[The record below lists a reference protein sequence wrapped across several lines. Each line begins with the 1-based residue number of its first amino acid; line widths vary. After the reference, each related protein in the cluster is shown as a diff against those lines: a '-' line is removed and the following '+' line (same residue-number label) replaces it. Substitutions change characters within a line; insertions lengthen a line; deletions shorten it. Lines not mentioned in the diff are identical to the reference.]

1 MKGVIWL
8 LFLVPFVS
16 FSQERRERQTN
27 NLLVD
32 SLRNQIIHIT
42 NDSLIRLDANNL
54 KVLAIQKILRP
65 KSLHSFRPIIKENK
79 LIFVDK
85 HGGDVFELT
94 EKDSL
99 ARIDNSDIK
108 NFLIGSSI
116 FIKNDTLFRHG
127 GYGYWSISNFFIYL
141 DNTTNQWEIYNIS
154 NTSSK
159 AKAVRNHLSI
169 DTGDEFYFFGG
180 QSITHNGG
188 RDYFSNNEVWSF
200 NFKTKDWHF
209 LGKSKANFSDSDP
222 DSFFIID
229 KSIYIINALG
239 RLYRVDVLENELT
252 EFKIYPFIYLFK
264 NYVNPVFYKDHLYYL
279 NKKGIVKKVA
289 FKTLSNKVLKT
300 TAFYQK
306 KKGYS
311 SLLII
316 VGFVFLCFL
325 LIAVYAYLKLRNTIV
340 ISKNGLKYKTM
351 FIQFDRD
358 AISIIKLVIIKEVEF
373 SVITELVRK
382 EHLSKIQNERI
393 RNQYL
398 EDINLKIKLL
408 TGFKSNFLIISKSS
422 FDARYKSVIFNKMDY
437 GKIMKY
443 SHNKYVTLL
452 RYI

>member
-1 MKGVIWL
+1 LHNYRYNIIRMKCIIWL

-200 NFKTKDWHF
+200 NFKTKNWRF
-209 LGKSKANFSDSDP
+209 LGKSKPNFSGSDP

-229 KSIYIINALG
+229 KSLYIINVLG
-239 RLYRVDVLENELT
+239 RLFRVDVLENELT
-252 EFKIYPFIYLFK
+252 EFKINPFIYLFK

-279 NKKGIVKKVA
+279 NKKGIVKKA
-289 FKTLSNKVLKT
+289 PFKTLTNKVLKT
-300 TAFYQK
+300 TAFYEK
-306 KKGYS
+306 EKS
-311 SLLII
+311 SNPVLISI
-316 VGFVFLCFL
+316 GFIFLCFFGV
-325 LIAVYAYLKLRNTIV
+325 IIYEYLKVRNSIV
-340 ISKNGLKYKTM
+340 ISKKGLKYKSKSVKLDS
-351 FIQFDRD
+351 I
-358 AISIIKLVIIKEVEF
+358 AISIFEMVIKKEVEF
-373 SVITELVRK
+373 SELTKLVRK
-382 EHLSKIQNERI
+382 EHLSKIQNERN

-398 EDINLKIKLL
+398 EDINLQIKLL
-408 TGFKSNFLIISKSS
+408 TGYKSDILIISKST
-422 FDARYKSVIFNKMDY
+422 FDARYKSVIFNKEAY
-437 GKIMKY
+437 GKILK
-443 SHNKYVTLL
+443 
-452 RYI
+452 

>member
-1 MKGVIWL
+1 MKSVIWL

-16 FSQERRERQTN
+16 FSQEKSNGETN

-42 NDSLIRLDANNL
+42 SDSLIRLDANNL
-54 KVLAIQKILRP
+54 KIVAKQKILRP
-65 KSLHSFRPIIKENK
+65 KRLLAFRPIIKANK
-79 LIFVDK
+79 LIFLDEQ
-85 HGGDVFELT
+85 GGDVFELT

-127 GYGYWSISNFFIYL
+127 GYGYWSSSNFFIYL
-141 DNTTNQWEIYNIS
+141 DNATKEWEIYNIS

-159 AKAVRNHLSI
+159 ARAVHSHLSI

-180 QSITHNGG
+180 SGLHNNGV
-188 RDYFSNNEVWSF
+188 RDSFSNDEVWSF
-200 NFKTKDWHF
+200 NFKTKEWHF
-209 LGKSKANFSDSDP
+209 LGKSKTDFGSYPAN
-222 DSFFIID
+222 FIID

-239 RLYRVDVLENELT
+239 RLYRVDVVENELT
-252 EFKIYPFIYLFK
+252 EFKINPFIYLFQID
-264 NYVNPVFYKDHLYYL
+264 VSPVFYKDHLYYL
-279 NKKGIVKKVA
+279 NKKGIVKKAA

-300 TAFYQK
+300 TTFYEK
-306 KKGYS
+306 EKGYN
-311 SLLII
+311 SLLISA
-316 VGFVFLCFL
+316 GFVFLCLL
-325 LIAVYAYLKLRNTIV
+325 LIVVYEYLKLRSSLV
-340 ISKNGLKYKTM
+340 ISKNGLKYKSK
-351 FIQFDRD
+351 FVQLDGV
-358 AISIIKLVIIKEVEF
+358 AIAIIELVIIKEVEF

-382 EHLSKIQNERI
+382 EHLSKIQNERN

-408 TGFKSNFLIISKSS
+408 TGFKSNFLIISKST

-437 GKIMKY
+437 EQILK
-443 SHNKYVTLL
+443 
-452 RYI
+452 

>member
-16 FSQERRERQTN
+16 FSQEKRNGETN

-32 SLRNQIIHIT
+32 SLRNQILHIT
-42 NDSLIRLDANNL
+42 SDSLIRLDANNL
-54 KVLAIQKILRP
+54 KIVAKQKILRP
-65 KSLHSFRPIIKENK
+65 KRLLAFRPIIKANK
-79 LIFVDK
+79 LIFLDEQ
-85 HGGDVFELT
+85 GGDVFELT

-127 GYGYWSISNFFIYL
+127 GYGYWSSSNFFIYL
-141 DNTTNQWEIYNIS
+141 DNATKEWEIYNIS

-159 AKAVRNHLSI
+159 ARAVHSHLSI

-180 QSITHNGG
+180 SGLHNNGV
-188 RDYFSNNEVWSF
+188 RDSFSNDEVWSF
-200 NFKTKDWHF
+200 NFKTKEWHF
-209 LGKSKANFSDSDP
+209 LGKSKTDFGSYPAN
-222 DSFFIID
+222 FIID

-239 RLYRVDVLENELT
+239 RLYRVDVVENELT
-252 EFKIYPFIYLFK
+252 EFKINPFIYLFQID
-264 NYVNPVFYKDHLYYL
+264 VSPVFYKDHLYYL
-279 NKKGIVKKVA
+279 NKKGIVKKAA

-300 TAFYQK
+300 TTFYEK
-306 KKGYS
+306 EKGYN
-311 SLLII
+311 SLLISA
-316 VGFVFLCFL
+316 GFVFLCLL
-325 LIAVYAYLKLRNTIV
+325 LIVVYEYLKLRSSLV
-340 ISKNGLKYKTM
+340 ISKNGLKYKSK
-351 FIQFDRD
+351 FVQLDGV
-358 AISIIKLVIIKEVEF
+358 AIAIIELVIIKEVEF

-382 EHLSKIQNERI
+382 EHLSKIQNERN

-408 TGFKSNFLIISKSS
+408 TGFKSNFLIISKST

-437 GKIMKY
+437 EQILK
-443 SHNKYVTLL
+443 
-452 RYI
+452 

>member
-8 LFLVPFVS
+8 LFLVSFIS
-16 FSQERRERQTN
+16 FSQEKRTGETN

-42 NDSLIRLDANNL
+42 SDSLIRLDANNL
-54 KVLAIQKILRP
+54 KVLATQKILRP
-65 KSLHSFRPIIKENK
+65 KRLLSFSPIIKENK
-79 LIFVDK
+79 LIFIDK
-85 HGGDVFELT
+85 QGGDVFELT
-94 EKDSL
+94 EIASSIKLDK
-99 ARIDNSDIK
+99 SDIK

-127 GYGYWSISNFFIYL
+127 GYGYWSSSNFFIYL
-141 DNTTNQWEIYNIS
+141 DNATKEWEIYNIS
-154 NTSSK
+154 DTSSESR
-159 AKAVRNHLSI
+159 AVHSHLSI
-169 DTGDEFYFFGG
+169 DTEDKFYFFGG
-180 QSITHNGG
+180 YSLSHNGG
-188 RDYFSNNEVWSF
+188 RDSFSNNEVWSF
-200 NFKTKDWHF
+200 NFQTKNWRF
-209 LGKSKANFSDSDP
+209 LGKSKANFSGSDP

-239 RLYRVDVLENELT
+239 RLFRVDVLENELT
-252 EFKIYPFIYLFK
+252 EFKINPFIYLFK

-289 FKTLSNKVLKT
+289 FKTLSNKILKT

-306 KKGYS
+306 KKGYG
-311 SLLII
+311 SLLIS

-325 LIAVYAYLKLRNTIV
+325 LIVIYEYLKLRNAIV
-340 ISKNGLKYKTM
+340 ISKNGLKYKSK
-351 FIQFDRD
+351 FIQLDSV
-358 AISIIKLVIIKEVEF
+358 AISIIELVIIKEVEF

-382 EHLSKIQNERI
+382 EHLSKIQNERN

-398 EDINLKIKLL
+398 EDINQKIKFL

-437 GKIMKY
+437 GKIMK
-443 SHNKYVTLL
+443 
-452 RYI
+452 

>member
-16 FSQERRERQTN
+16 FSQENRKGETS

-42 NDSLIRLDANNL
+42 SDSLIRLDANNL
-54 KVLAIQKILRP
+54 KIVAKQKILRP
-65 KSLHSFRPIIKENK
+65 KRLLAFRPIIKANK
-79 LIFVDK
+79 LIFLDEQ
-85 HGGDVFELT
+85 GGDVFELT

-127 GYGYWSISNFFIYL
+127 GYGYWSSSNFFIYL
-141 DNTTNQWEIYNIS
+141 DNATKEWEIYNIS

-159 AKAVRNHLSI
+159 ARAVHSHLSI
-169 DTGDEFYFFGG
+169 DTGDEFYFFSGY
-180 QSITHNGG
+180 SLSHNGG
-188 RDYFSNNEVWSF
+188 RDSFSNNEVWSF
-200 NFKTKDWHF
+200 NFQTKNWRF
-209 LGKSKANFSDSDP
+209 LGKSKTDFGSYPAN
-222 DSFFIID
+222 FIID

-239 RLYRVDVLENELT
+239 RLYRVDVVENELT
-252 EFKIYPFIYLFK
+252 EFKINPFIYLFQID
-264 NYVNPVFYKDHLYYL
+264 VSPVFYKDHLYYL
-279 NKKGIVKKVA
+279 NKKGIVKKAA

-300 TAFYQK
+300 TTFYEK
-306 KKGYS
+306 EKGYN
-311 SLLII
+311 SLLISA
-316 VGFVFLCFL
+316 GFVFLCL
-325 LIAVYAYLKLRNTIV
+325 LFIVVYEYLKLRSSLV
-340 ISKNGLKYKTM
+340 ISKNGLKYKSK
-351 FIQFDRD
+351 FVQLDSV
-358 AISIIKLVIIKEVEF
+358 AIAIIELVIIKEVEF

-382 EHLSKIQNERI
+382 EHLSKIQNERN

-408 TGFKSNFLIISKSS
+408 TGFKSNFLIISKST

-437 GKIMKY
+437 EQILK
-443 SHNKYVTLL
+443 
-452 RYI
+452 

>member
-16 FSQERRERQTN
+16 FSQENRKGETS

-32 SLRNQIIHIT
+32 SLRNQILHIT
-42 NDSLIRLDANNL
+42 SDSLIRLDANNL
-54 KVLAIQKILRP
+54 KIVAKQKILRP
-65 KSLHSFRPIIKENK
+65 KRLLAFRPIIKANK
-79 LIFVDK
+79 LIFLDEQ
-85 HGGDVFELT
+85 GGDVFELT

-127 GYGYWSISNFFIYL
+127 GYGYWSSSNFFIYL
-141 DNTTNQWEIYNIS
+141 DNATKEWEIYNIS

-159 AKAVRNHLSI
+159 ARAVHSHLSI

-180 QSITHNGG
+180 SGLHNNGV
-188 RDYFSNNEVWSF
+188 RDSFSNDEVWSF
-200 NFKTKDWHF
+200 NFKTKEWHF
-209 LGKSKANFSDSDP
+209 LGISKTDFGSYPAN
-222 DSFFIID
+222 FIID

-239 RLYRVDVLENELT
+239 RLYRVDVVENELT
-252 EFKIYPFIYLFK
+252 EFKINPFIYLFQID
-264 NYVNPVFYKDHLYYL
+264 VSPVFYKDHLFYL
-279 NKKGIVKKVA
+279 NKKGIVKKAA

-300 TAFYQK
+300 TTFYEK
-306 KKGYS
+306 EKGYN
-311 SLLII
+311 SLLISA
-316 VGFVFLCFL
+316 GFVFLCLL
-325 LIAVYAYLKLRNTIV
+325 LIVVYEYLKLRSSLV
-340 ISKNGLKYKTM
+340 ISKNGLKYKSK
-351 FIQFDRD
+351 FVQLDGV
-358 AISIIKLVIIKEVEF
+358 AIAIIELVIIKEVEF

-382 EHLSKIQNERI
+382 EHLSKIQNERN

-408 TGFKSNFLIISKSS
+408 TGFKSDFLIISKST

-437 GKIMKY
+437 EQILK
-443 SHNKYVTLL
+443 
-452 RYI
+452 